1 MSGFFVEVFDFLYTI
16 GNEIIAV
23 IKNIRLFDVLDILI
37 IAFVIYKGIELIRE
51 TRAQQLLKGIIVLF
65 VVWLLAQWL
74 DMKSLKWLMVKVVDS
89 AIIAIAIIFQ
99 PELRRALEHVGRSNF
114 GSLAL
119 GQSAEELREVWLRC
133 IDSICRAC
141 QTMQEQKIGALIVIE
156 RATLLGEIIDT
167 GTVVDAAASASLISN
182 IFFPKSPLHD
192 GAMIIR
198 AGKVYAAGCILPLTS
213 HTELSRELGTRHRAA
228 IGMSENSDAI
238 VVVVSEETG
247 IISVAEN
254 GKLTRDYNT
263 ITLRERLKDSLIQD
277 LDDNGGKR
285 KRLIRHHKKS

>member
-1 MSGFFVEVFDFLYTI
+1 MSSFFVEVFDFLYTL
-16 GNEIIAV
+16 GNEITAV

-51 TRAQQLLKGIIVLF
+51 TRAQQLLKGIVVLF
-65 VVWLLAQWL
+65 VVWLFAQWL

-89 AIIAIAIIFQ
+89 AILAIAIIFQ

-141 QTMQEQKIGALIVIE
+141 QTMQEQKVGALIVIE
-156 RATLLGEIIDT
+156 RTTLLGEIIDT
-167 GTVVDAAASASLISN
+167 GTVVDASASAALISN

-198 AGKVYAAGCILPLTS
+198 AGKVYAAGCILPLSS
-213 HTELSRELGTRHRAA
+213 HTELGRGLGTRHRAA
-228 IGMSENSDAI
+228 IGMSENSDAV

-254 GKLTRDYNT
+254 GRLTRDYNT

-277 LDDNGGKR
+277 LDDNGSRR
-285 KRLIRHHKKS
+285 KRLIRHKKS